1 MTIDNVFYTTHNP
14 LQTETKKH
22 QICANQKNLQY
33 KQIQQSPLDAISFG
47 FTATLFVILY
57 VL

>member
-1 MTIDNVFYTTHNP
+1 MYNLKFVTDRNLEIINLGNLTV
-14 LQTETKKH
+14 
-22 QICANQKNLQY
+22 KNLQY
-33 KQIQQSPLDAISFG
+33 KQVQQSPLDAISFG